1 MKVQLDIHK
10 DLLELCKAGNE
21 KAQFRLYNLYAKA
34 MYNICFRMMNNRE
47 EAEDMLQEAFAETFQ
62 KLNTFRYESTFG
74 AWIKRIVVNK
84 CINRLKK
91 KKVELELEENIHDN
105 REEEE
110 EEYVDFE
117 NIKLNVKNVYN
128 EIEKLPAGYRIIFS
142 LYILEG
148 YDHKEIAQILGI
160 SVSTSK
166 TQYYRAKLKIK
177 EQLIERNE
185 ARQA

>member
-1 MKVQLDIHK
+1 
-10 DLLELCKAGNE
+10 
-21 KAQFRLYNLYAKA
+21 
-34 MYNICFRMMNNRE
+34 MMNNRE

-62 KLNTFRYESTFG
+62 KLNTFRHESTFG

-84 CINRLKK
+84 CINQLKK
-91 KKVELELEENIHDN
+91 KQVELELEEKIHDHL
-105 REEEE
+105 EE

-117 NIKLNVKNVYN
+117 NIKLNVKTVYN
-128 EIEKLPAGYRIIFS
+128 AMGKLPAGYRIVFS

-148 YDHKEIAQILGI
+148 YDHQEIAQILGI

>member
-1 MKVQLDIHK
+1 
-10 DLLELCKAGNE
+10 
-21 KAQFRLYNLYAKA
+21 
-34 MYNICFRMMNNRE
+34 MMNSRE

-62 KLNTFRYESTFG
+62 KLNTFRYESAFG

-84 CINRLKK
+84 CINQLKK
-91 KKVELELEENIHDN
+91 KQVGLELEENIHDH
-105 REEEE
+105 RVEE

-117 NIKLNVKNVYN
+117 NIKFNVKNVYKAMG
-128 EIEKLPAGYRIIFS
+128 KLPAGYRIIFS

-148 YDHKEIAQILGI
+148 YDHQEIAQILGI

>member
-1 MKVQLDIHK
+1 VKVQLDIHK
-10 DLLELCKAGNE
+10 DLIELCKVGNE
-21 KAQFRLYNLYAKA
+21 KAQFRLYNLYTKA

-84 CINRLKK
+84 CINQLKK
-91 KKVELELEENIHDN
+91 KQVELELEENIHDHL
-105 REEEE
+105 EE

-117 NIKLNVKNVYN
+117 NIKLNVKNVYKAMGN
-128 EIEKLPAGYRIIFS
+128 LPAGYRIISS

-148 YDHKEIAQILGI
+148 YDHQEIAQILGI

-166 TQYYRAKLKIK
+166 TQFYRAKLKIK